1 MSRSFI
7 LPSSDK
13 RSRTFQSHLQLA
25 RKVTQGNIFSC
36 GVICLLM
43 LLGTIAEAGT
53 WAPLLHAPPAGLNNA
68 LLLGD
73 GTVMCGDGGKN
84 WYRLTPDIHGSYVN
98 GTWTMM
104 ATMHDTRLFY
114 ASQVLTNGNVFVC
127 GGEYGTGRGKGE
139 VYNPLAN
146 TWTLTPLPGVG
157 YSDAESKMLPNGN
170 VVMEHHVYNVVSNSW
185 IPVNALRG
193 QGEASWVK
201 LPDDSIL
208 TVDGGANTASRFIP
222 SLNRWISDTPCPV
235 SLYGYGFEEGATH
248 LLPNGKVFFIGGTV
262 NTAIYTPSGSTVAGS
277 WTVGPTMVFGTN
289 ALGAVDAPSALMVNG
304 KVLCALGPTN
314 GFNGP
319 TYFYE
324 YDYTTN
330 GFAQVNGPTGL
341 TYDNAPFA
349 SAMLDLPDGNVLF
362 IGGQGS
368 TRVYVYTP
376 DGEILTNGMPVI
388 SSISENED
396 GSYHLTGTGLNGTTG
411 GASYGDDWQMDSN
424 YPIIR
429 MTNSVTGN
437 VYYVRTYG
445 WNSTGVTT
453 GSKVVTTEF
462 SLPNNLPAGTYSLVV
477 TANGLSSDATNF
489 VYSPI
494 AVPTGLVAT
503 NGLNAQVGL
512 SWNAV
517 AGATSYNLK
526 RYTTSGGPYYSLAVN
541 LTDTNYVDTGLVNG
555 TAYYYVVSAVGSG
568 GPSANSPQVIGTPV
582 GQPPVPSGL
591 SAMPG
596 NGQITLTWTA
606 SFGATS
612 YVLQRSTTSGGPYTT
627 IANPTGTSFINTGL
641 VNGTTYYY
649 ILSAVNSHGSSAN
662 SVQVSG
668 APSTVANGLIGYW
681 KFDEGS
687 GITDFDSSGNNN
699 TGTLV
704 NNPTWVAPGKAGSAA
719 LQFNAANTQ
728 FVYVLDSASLDPT
741 NGLSIT
747 AWVNPAN
754 WSGNRRIL
762 QKGDGDNQY
771 RLLAEGGVL
780 KFDLKGVGTLSTT
793 LPSVGIW
800 THVAATWNGS
810 TMAIYFN
817 GVTRVSQAAT
827 GTNQTTTDAL
837 TIAAKNGSSTAG
849 DYFQGTMD
857 DVRVYNRGL
866 SASEISVIMAQPLGV
881 PAGLTATPD
890 NAQVSLSWTTGSGA
904 TSYHVKRSTSSG
916 GPYTTVASPIG
927 TSYVDTGLT
936 NDTTYYY
943 VVSAVNASGEG
954 ANSAEASAIPSGPP
968 FSLSVPPTVSGQ
980 FSLQFAGTDGQYY
993 VVETS
998 SDLVNWIPVYTNT
1011 PSAGVF
1017 TFTDA
1022 NATDAARFY
1031 RVRQ

>member
-1 MSRSFI
+1 
-7 LPSSDK
+7 
-13 RSRTFQSHLQLA
+13 
-25 RKVTQGNIFSC
+25 
-36 GVICLLM
+36 M
-43 LLGTIAEAGT
+43 LLGTRAEAGT

-68 LLLGD
+68 MLLGD

-84 WYRLTPDIHGSYVN
+84 WYRLTPDIHGSYVS
-98 GTWTMM
+98 GTWTAM

-146 TWTLTPLPGVG
+146 IWTLTPLPGIG

-170 VVMEHHVYNVVSNSW
+170 VVLEHDVYNVASNSW
-185 IPVNALRG
+185 TAVNALRG
-193 QGEASWVK
+193 QGEACWVK
-201 LPDDSIL
+201 LADDSIL
-208 TVDGGANTASRFIP
+208 TVDGGVNTASRFIP
-222 SLNRWISDTPCPV
+222 AQNKWISDTTCPV
-235 SLYGYGFEEGATH
+235 PLYGYGFEEGATH

-262 NTAIYTPSGSTVAGS
+262 NTAIYTPSGSTVPGTWAA
-277 WTVGPTMVFGTN
+277 GPTMVFGTN

-319 TYFYE
+319 TSFYE

-330 GFAQVNGPTGL
+330 GFAQVNGPTGV
-341 TYDNAPFA
+341 TYNNAPFA
-349 SAMLDLPDGNVLF
+349 SSMLDLPDGNVLF

-368 TRVYVYTP
+368 TKVYVYTP
-376 DGEILTNGMPVI
+376 DGIALTNGMPVI
-388 SSISENED
+388 SNITENVD
-396 GSYHLTGTGLNGTTG
+396 GSYHLSGTGLNGTTG

-437 VYYVRTYG
+437 VYYARTYG
-445 WNSTGVTT
+445 WNSTGVAT
-453 GSKVVTTEF
+453 GSKAVTTEF

-494 AVPTGLVAT
+494 AAPTGLVAT

-517 AGATSYNLK
+517 PGATSYNLK
-526 RYTTSGGPYYSLAVN
+526 RFTSTGGPYYSLAVN
-541 LTDTNYVDTGLVNG
+541 LTDTNYLDAGLVNG
-555 TAYYYVVSAVGSG
+555 IAYYYVVSAVGSG
-568 GPSANSPQVIGTPV
+568 GPSANSAQAVGTPV
-582 GQPPVPSGL
+582 GPPPIPAGL
-591 SAMPG
+591 TAMPG
-596 NGQITLTWTA
+596 NGQITVTWTA

-612 YVLQRSTTSGGPYTT
+612 YNLQRSTTSGGPYTT
-627 IANPTGTSFINTGL
+627 LVTPTGTSYINAGL
-641 VNGTTYYY
+641 LNGTTYYY
-649 ILSAVNSHGSSAN
+649 ILAAVNSHGSSAN
-662 SVQVSG
+662 SGQVSA

-687 GITDFDSSGNNN
+687 GTTAVDSSGNNN

-704 NNPTWVAPGKAGSAA
+704 NSPTWVAPGKVGPAD
-719 LQFNAANTQ
+719 LLFTAANTQ
-728 FVYVLDSASLDPT
+728 LVSVSDAASLDPT
-741 NGLSIT
+741 NGLTIS
-747 AWVNPAN
+747 AWVNAGN

-780 KFDLKGVGTLSTT
+780 KFDLSGVGTLTTT
-793 LPSVGIW
+793 LPTAGTWV
-800 THVAATWNGS
+800 HVAGTWNGS
-810 TMAIYFN
+810 TMVIYFN
-817 GVTRVSQAAT
+817 GVSKASQAAS
-827 GTNQTTTDAL
+827 GTNGTTSNAL
-837 TIAAKNGSSTAG
+837 TIGAKNGSSTAG
-849 DYFQGTMD
+849 DYFQGMLD

-866 SASEISVIMAQPLGV
+866 SASEIGVVMAPPLGV
-881 PAGLTATPD
+881 PTGLRATPG
-890 NAQVSLSWTTGSGA
+890 NGQASVAWAASSGA
-904 TSYHVKRSTSSG
+904 TSYHVKRATASG
-916 GPYTTVASPIG
+916 GPYLTLASPTV
-927 TSYVDTGLT
+927 TSYLDTGLT

-943 VVSAVNASGEG
+943 VVSALNASGEG
-954 ANSAEASAIPSGPP
+954 ANSAEAIATPYGPP
-968 FSLSVPPTVSGQ
+968 FSLNVSPTVSGQ
-980 FSLQFAGTDGQYY
+980 FSLQFTGTDGQYY

-998 SDLVNWIPVYTNT
+998 PDLVNWTPVYTNT
-1011 PSAGVF
+1011 PSGGSF
-1017 TFTDA
+1017 SFTDA